1 MNAKT
6 SPYIYT
12 LFFILYTSSL
22 SAQDLELKISFNE
35 SDNFG
40 VLKKINFQKKHLDS
54 LSIYDEINKVSK
66 RFKKLGYFTNSINK
80 VIKKGNQ
87 FTARFILGKKI
98 TEVVIRKKKRETLE
112 FIGLKNN
119 TIPIDDLESTL
130 NKISEELESEGET
143 FSKVNLTNLKITKN
157 KLIADLIIV
166 KSKKR
171 KINKTFIKGYK
182 FFPKSFVN
190 HYFKIN
196 KNTIYNHNK
205 IKEISNK
212 SKLLNF
218 IEEIKP
224 PETLFKKDSTLL
236 YLYLSKKQN
245 NSFDGLINFTTTE
258 NNNVLFNGHLDLKL
272 SNILNKGEEF
282 ELFWNSLGL
291 EKQEF
296 NIHSTIPYI
305 FNSNLTTSLSFN
317 IYKQDSTFLNTKF
330 KTNIAYNI
338 NSKSKVSLTFSNETS
353 KNLRRNTNQ
362 SNVEKFENYFVGVEY
377 SHITPKSDNFN
388 NKKFSI
394 IINPSFGK
402 RNSNG
407 NTINQI
413 KVELS
418 TSYNWDLNNRSN
430 IFIKNKTGYLKSD
443 NLLENELF
451 RIGGFK
457 SIRGFNEQSIFTKN
471 YSLFNIEYRYTTSTT
486 SYFYTITDLAR
497 ATTNTKTTNLI
508 GLGAG
513 YLFKIKNS
521 QINLSTAIGK
531 TTTSNFNLKNS
542 KLAINWKTF
551 F

>member
-1 MNAKT
+1 MNTKN
-6 SPYIYT
+6 SPYIYI

-22 SAQDLELKISFNE
+22 SAQDLELKISLND
-35 SDNFG
+35 SDNFE
-40 VLKKINFQKKHLDS
+40 VLKKINFQKRHLDS
-54 LSIYDEINKVSK
+54 LSIYNEINKVSK
-66 RFKKLGYFTNSINK
+66 RFKELGYFTNSINK

-98 TEVVIRKKKRETLE
+98 TEVVIRKKNREALK

-119 TIPIDDLESTL
+119 TIPIGDLESTL
-130 NKISEELESEGET
+130 NKISGKLENKGET

-171 KINKTFIKGYK
+171 KINKTFIKSYK
-182 FFPKSFVN
+182 LFPKSFVN
-190 HYFKIN
+190 RYFKIN
-196 KNTIYNHNK
+196 KNTIYNQNK

-305 FNSNLTTSLSFN
+305 FNSNLTPSISFN

-330 KTNIAYNI
+330 KTNITYNI

-353 KNLRRNTNQ
+353 KKLKRNTNQ
-362 SNVEKFENYFVGVEY
+362 SNVEKFENYFIGVKY

-418 TSYNWDLNNRSN
+418 TSYNWDLNDRSN

-457 SIRGFNEQSIFTKN
+457 SIRGFNEQSIFTKS

-497 ATTNTKTTNLI
+497 VTTNINTTNLI